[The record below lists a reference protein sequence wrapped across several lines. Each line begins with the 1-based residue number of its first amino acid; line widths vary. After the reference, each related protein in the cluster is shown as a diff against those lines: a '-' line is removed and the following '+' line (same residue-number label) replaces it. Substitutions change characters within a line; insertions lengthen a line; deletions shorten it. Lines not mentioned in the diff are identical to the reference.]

1 MMFDWYNWFIM
12 FWWPRR
18 RPGMVRTSWFCKCGE
33 PLYIDVPADKK
44 DAVLGYVDQ
53 VSRPGTVSVSPVSS
67 TPPSTAETSVR
78 SSSEQF
84 NSPESPEDGTR
95 DPRIRNTINAAHSST
110 GGVARIHLG
119 TKLFLLLCVNT
130 GPFQIKLAHVKL
142 TTVGNDETLFYQRR
156 AESRKKRGPLMK
168 NPFLVPKA
176 VEYVKFNLVRS
187 DKSGECV
194 GNYKVN
200 SIPSFKE
207 VEKREYAYSPCPPL
221 IGPMPIQSHLF
232 MHSFLNPGGHSGS
245 LAVQQLP
252 KKVGTRLACTA
263 SPMNGNTN
271 TIAPPFGWGIY
282 IVEGLNVTLIVWLLG
297 AGLLSIFLLA
307 TVWATAYNDVQAGMG
322 VGQFALAFLTLLLMT
337 AVVKETNTL
346 PSFG

>member
-1 MMFDWYNWFIM
+1 MGLLGKRDTATPAPSSGYGANHGRSSGSSAPGPSSRESPTRVDDPEHTTTAQQRKTPYVNFKSVSASSRMIFDWYNWFIM

-84 NSPESPEDGTR
+84 NSPESPEDATR

-110 GGVARIHLG
+110 GGVARIHPG
-119 TKLFLLLCVNT
+119 TKLFLLLCVYT
-130 GPFQIKLAHVKL
+130 GPFQIKLAHVEL
-142 TTVGNDETLFYQRR
+142 TTVGNDETLFYQIR

-176 VEYVKFNLVRS
+176 VEYVKV
-187 DKSGECV
+187 
-194 GNYKVN
+194 
-200 SIPSFKE
+200 
-207 VEKREYAYSPCPPL
+207 
-221 IGPMPIQSHLF
+221 
-232 MHSFLNPGGHSGS
+232 
-245 LAVQQLP
+245 
-252 KKVGTRLACTA
+252 
-263 SPMNGNTN
+263 
-271 TIAPPFGWGIY
+271 
-282 IVEGLNVTLIVWLLG
+282 VTK
-297 AGLLSIFLLA
+297 AA
-307 TVWATAYNDVQAGMG
+307 
-322 VGQFALAFLTLLLMT
+322 TLLQRT
-337 AVVKETNTL
+337 
-346 PSFG
+346 

>member
-1 MMFDWYNWFIM
+1 
-12 FWWPRR
+12 
-18 RPGMVRTSWFCKCGE
+18 MVRTSWFCKCEE

-53 VSRPGTVSVSPVSS
+53 VSHPGTVSVSPVSS
-67 TPPSTAETSVR
+67 TPPSTAETSRTVLLVVWHGFTRGR
-78 SSSEQF
+78 SSS
-84 NSPESPEDGTR
+84 
-95 DPRIRNTINAAHSST
+95 SSCK
-110 GGVARIHLG
+110 G
-119 TKLFLLLCVNT
+119 
-130 GPFQIKLAHVKL
+130 IKLAHVEF
-142 TTVGNDETLFYQRR
+142 TTVGNDETLFYQIR
-156 AESRKKRGPLMK
+156 AAYRKKRGPRTK

-176 VEYVKFNLVRS
+176 VEYVKFNLVRLN
-187 DKSGECV
+187 KSGECV
-194 GNYKVN
+194 GNYKTN

-207 VEKREYAYSPCPPL
+207 VEKREYAYSPCSPL

-232 MHSFLNPGGHSGS
+232 MHSFLNPGDHSRS

-252 KKVGTRLACTA
+252 KKVGTRLACTTDHT
-263 SPMNGNTN
+263 NGNTN
-271 TIAPPFGWGIY
+271 AIEPPFGWGIY

-337 AVVKETNTL
+337 AAVKETNTL